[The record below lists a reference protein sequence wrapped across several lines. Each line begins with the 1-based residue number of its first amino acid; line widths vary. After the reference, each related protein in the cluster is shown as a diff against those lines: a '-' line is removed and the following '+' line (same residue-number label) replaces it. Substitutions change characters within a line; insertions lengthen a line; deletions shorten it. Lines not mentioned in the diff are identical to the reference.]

1 MTDRI
6 ELYRTRS
13 LIRRHGGW
21 RWRYVAENGNILA
34 DSGQGYSRRI
44 DALRGAEAVTGRT
57 FQPERDELLS
67 SCPPP
72 KMLRVVEVG
81 R

>member
-6 ELYRTRS
+6 ELYRS
-13 LIRRHGGW
+13 GLRRKKW
-21 RWRYVAENGNILA
+21 RWRYVAANGNILA

-44 DALRGAEAVTGRT
+44 DALAGAARVTGQTEGR
-57 FQPERDELLS
+57 QV
-67 SCPPP
+67 
-72 KMLRVVEVG
+72 RVVEVE

>member
-6 ELYRTRS
+6 ELYRS
-13 LIRRHGGW
+13 GIRRKKW
-21 RWRYVAENGNILA
+21 RWRYVAENGNIMA

-44 DALRGAEAVTGRT
+44 DALRGAEVVTGRT
-57 FQPERDELLS
+57 FQPEYDHLISDGPSPMLLV
-67 SCPPP
+67 
-72 KMLRVVEVG
+72 LEVG